1 MFNLINVQNKDE
13 RVEQRQFHVFFTKAP
28 SEISW
33 KCLFRFL
40 VKRLSF
46 HFRSSWKKG
55 EAGPFAELDKETRH
69 GVASYRI
76 SITSL
81 FSCTFFELARISV
94 ENLVAL
100 LRSQIQ
106 FSTCVRARETC
117 VTLKEVVDWNG
128 RERERGLIRFSS
140 HFLNAIFLKR
150 MRFSFDSLSVHL
162 MKFRGRSNVGQLF
175 SELWTR
181 YFHFMM

>member
-1 MFNLINVQNKDE
+1 MFTIDTKGWSRDN
-13 RVEQRQFHVFFTKAP
+13 FHGFFFSQKP
-28 SEISW
+28 SEISS

-40 VKRLSF
+40 VNAC
-46 HFRSSWKKG
+46 RSTFVLLGKG
-55 EAGPFAELDKETRH
+55 GRPSPLAELDKETRH

-81 FSCTFFELARISV
+81 SSCTFFELARISV

-117 VTLKEVVDWNG
+117 VKKLKEVVDWNG
-128 RERERGLIRFSS
+128 KDREREKKEFNQILLPF
-140 HFLNAIFLKR
+140 FKR
-150 MRFSFDSLSVHL
+150 DLP
-162 MKFRGRSNVGQLF
+162 
-175 SELWTR
+175 
-181 YFHFMM
+181 